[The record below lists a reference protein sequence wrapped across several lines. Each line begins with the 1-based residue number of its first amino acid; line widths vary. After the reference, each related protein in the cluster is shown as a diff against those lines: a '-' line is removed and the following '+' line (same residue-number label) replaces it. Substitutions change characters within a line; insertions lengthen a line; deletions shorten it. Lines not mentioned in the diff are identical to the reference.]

1 MLGRHTAA
9 LLIIHGCQALISPRL
24 RPVVAGKKA
33 PSLLSIKSTVA
44 DAVNKGK
51 AEKGKVSFL
60 KTAYPVASAA
70 TTLAWT
76 ACAMQALGT
85 HPRLTLPPLH
95 TRLTIAQALVPLPL
109 LWASCDALK
118 AAAEVGWSRLQ
129 SATYRRL
136 NLALCAS
143 SL

>member
-1 MLGRHTAA
+1 MLACRAAVFLGAITAN
-9 LLIIHGCQALISPRL
+9 ALISPRL
-24 RPVVAGKKA
+24 RPVFAGQRA
-33 PSLLSIKSTVA
+33 PSLVSLRSTVA

-143 SL
+143 S

>member
-24 RPVVAGKKA
+24 RPVVAGQRA
-33 PSLLSIKSTVA
+33 PSLVSIKSTVA

-70 TTLAWT
+70 TTLASQPPKT
-76 ACAMQALGT
+76 RTLVMGTSARKASLAPGRAVAEGLGS
-85 HPRLTLPPLH
+85 
-95 TRLTIAQALVPLPL
+95 I
-109 LWASCDALK
+109 
-118 AAAEVGWSRLQ
+118 
-129 SATYRRL
+129 
-136 NLALCAS
+136 
-143 SL
+143 